1 MNAARLVLEDGSVF
15 NGVAFGAAAD
25 AVFELVFNT
34 AMTGYQEVIT
44 DPSYRGQGVLFTCPH
59 IGNVGVNPED
69 VEAEVPQVSAV
80 VVRAISPVTSNWRA
94 TGSLSEWLRT
104 HGVPGISE
112 IDTRLITRKLRQG
125 GTMRAAI
132 STKDTPADKL
142 LDMARSWP
150 GLDGVDTVKLVTCTT
165 PYEWTGD
172 PGQRWVSAPGAV
184 ESARGHNARPHVVVL
199 DFGVKRSI
207 LRHLHARGAKLTVV
221 PATTSAQQVLALKPN
236 GIMLSNGP
244 GDPAGV
250 PYAVQT
256 IMRLLDSGVPML
268 GICLGHQLIG
278 LALGGKTRRLKFGHH
293 GSNHPVKDIRTR
305 KVWITAQNH
314 NFHVDIETLPGTVEL
329 THFSLN
335 DGSLEGMEFRDRP
348 VFSVQFHPEAG
359 PGPHDA
365 FGIFARFFN
374 LINKFTQTR

>member
-1 MNAARLVLEDGSVF
+1 MSAATLVLEDGSVF
-15 NGVAFGAAAD
+15 NGVAFGAATD
-25 AVFELVFNT
+25 TVFELVFNT

-69 VEAEVPQVSAV
+69 VESGVPQISAV
-80 VVRAISPVTSNWRA
+80 VVRALSPVTSNWRA
-94 TGSLSEWLRT
+94 TGSLQDWLKA

-112 IDTRLITRKLRQG
+112 IDTRIITRKLRDG
-125 GTMRAAI
+125 GTMRAAL
-132 STKDTPADKL
+132 STTGTAPDKL
-142 LDMARSWP
+142 LEMARSWP
-150 GLDGVDTVKLVTCTT
+150 GLDGVDTVKLVTCTA
-165 PYEWTGD
+165 PYEWRGD
-172 PGQRWVSAPGAV
+172 PGQHWVSAAVKRAPASYPG
-184 ESARGHNARPHVVVL
+184 GTPQVVVV

-207 LRHLHARGAKLTVV
+207 LRHLLAHGAEVTVV
-221 PATTSAQQVLALKPN
+221 PATTSAEQILELKPR
-236 GIMLSNGP
+236 GVLLSNGP
-244 GDPAGV
+244 GDPAGL

-256 IMRLLDSGVPML
+256 IRKLLDSGVPML

-293 GSNHPVKDIRTR
+293 GSNHPVKDMRTG

-314 NFHVDIETLPGTVEL
+314 NYHVDIETLPDTVEL

-335 DGSLEGMEFRDRP
+335 DGSLEGMAFRDRP

-365 FGIFARFFN
+365 FGIFARFFE
-374 LINKFTQTR
+374 LMRKVSPVR